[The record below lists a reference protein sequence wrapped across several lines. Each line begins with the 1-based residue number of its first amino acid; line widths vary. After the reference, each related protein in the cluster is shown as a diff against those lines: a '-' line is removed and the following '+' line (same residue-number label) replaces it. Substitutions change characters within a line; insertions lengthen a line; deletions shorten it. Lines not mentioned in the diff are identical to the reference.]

1 MYPDRIELL
10 VLSFPVLLLAFCVHE
25 FMHAWVALKQGD
37 DTAYMLGRVTLDPRA
52 HIDPIGSILFPLV
65 GALTHAPIIGWAK
78 PTPTNPR
85 KYRNYRRGD
94 ILVSGAGVVGN
105 LGLAVLFALL
115 YAGAIAIAVRVGV
128 TSTWVAVIRLF
139 ELGVELNVMLIFF
152 NLLPIPP
159 LDGSHILYHFL
170 PVNLGQAYRQL
181 FPYGMF
187 ILYILLFVGALW
199 PMWELTKTVSQAF
212 LSLGNAL
219 AG

>member
-1 MYPDRIELL
+1 MDPEIIERI

-65 GALTHAPIIGWAK
+65 GALTGAPLIGWAR

-85 KYRNYRRGD
+85 KYRNYKRGD
-94 ILVSGAGVVGN
+94 ILVSIAGVVGN

-115 YAGAIAIAVRVGV
+115 HAGAVAIARGAGW
-128 TSTWVAVIRLF
+128 TPFLHTANQLF
-139 ELGVELNVMLIFF
+139 EMGVWLNIMLIFF
-152 NLLPIPP
+152 NLLPAPP
-159 LDGSHILYHFL
+159 LDGSHVLYHLL
-170 PVNLGQAYRQL
+170 PVNLAHAYRQL

-187 ILYILLFVGALW
+187 ILYALLFVKALN
-199 PMWELTKTVSQAF
+199 PMWKLAAAVAGVF
-212 LSLGNAL
+212 LGLGDL